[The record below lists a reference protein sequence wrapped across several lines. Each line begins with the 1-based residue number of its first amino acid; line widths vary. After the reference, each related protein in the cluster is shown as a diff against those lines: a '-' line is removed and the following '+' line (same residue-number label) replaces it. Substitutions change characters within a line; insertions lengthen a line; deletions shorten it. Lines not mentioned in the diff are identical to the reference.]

1 MHAQSLN
8 LKLHPR
14 LYDPIFKPKW
24 PHPHHQSASYHPS
37 HLSHSPLY
45 LSIYYLSNHSNM
57 ATKPTVK
64 VSPVTSATDLA
75 RFFDVTASALAAQA
89 RDGFFMAMNPGW
101 DTPEGR
107 AAGAERLARRF
118 ESSSSST
125 ARDRNG
131 DPTTVFLKATVD
143 DPASPNSGK
152 EVIAGAA
159 IWVQASMVDGY
170 GEKPV
175 TDLAE
180 AMDLNELYPGDESQ
194 HAFLRQVDA
203 SLHGRRVEVVKEIAG
218 SASPAVFALDLC
230 VVDPAFQRRGIASQ
244 LVRWGLEEAK
254 RRGGIEAV
262 LEASS
267 MGRHVYGQL
276 GFEQEGGEI
285 VYDVDERFRGRDLP
299 SNVFMR
305 TGRPQ

>member
-8 LKLHPR
+8 LHLHPL
-14 LYDPIFKPKW
+14 LYNPIRQTGLPT
-24 PHPHHQSASYHPS
+24 STSSTCIIYHIVTP
-37 HLSHSPLY
+37 P
-45 LSIYYLSNHSNM
+45 LSIHLLFIQPTNM

-64 VSPVTSATDLA
+64 ITPITSTTDLA
-75 RFFDVTASALAAQA
+75 RVFDVIASALGAQA
-89 RDGFFMAMNPGW
+89 RDGFWIAMNPGW

-107 AAGAERLARRF
+107 AAGIERLTQRF
-118 ESSSSST
+118 VSSSSSST

-131 DPTTVFLKATVD
+131 DPTTIFLKATID
-143 DPASPNSGK
+143 DPANPDSGK

-159 IWVQASMVDGY
+159 VWMQASMVDGF

-175 TDLAE
+175 PDLAE
-180 AMDLNELYPGDESQ
+180 AMDLNELYPNPGDESQ
-194 HAFLRQVDA
+194 HLFLRQVDA

-218 SASPAVFALDLC
+218 SESPAVFALDLC
-230 VVDPAFQRRGIASQ
+230 VVDPEFQRRGVASR
-244 LVRWGLEEAK
+244 LVQWGLEEAR
-254 RRGGIEAV
+254 RRGGLEAV

-267 MGRHVYGQL
+267 MGRHVYARL